1 MTRVRSMLFAAVAL
15 AMVVACGKNLTFTAP
30 DDPLVPLFEV
40 ETQSTAF
47 FPYWAGFYVDGE
59 GHVYRWNRT
68 DASDPAF
75 HSDVLTPEQ
84 LAAKYLPGKT
94 LVGTVASSEVLQR
107 YGLVGPAASDGL
119 ASRKHSCADA
129 GIQTFSAWV
138 LQGDGNYHRIL
149 LHQRG
154 DEATARRNAAARTL
168 WTWLAEV
175 TGENEPT
182 EFCDPYYKD

>member
-1 MTRVRSMLFAAVAL
+1 
-15 AMVVACGKNLTFTAP
+15 MVVACGKNLTFTAP